1 MSSSCG
7 TVSLD
12 RYWSYIGTPLFFTTI
27 AVGVFTLFQVQ
38 DIQLLDKA
46 TIGKTV
52 EQLRDV
58 KKVGTGESGTP
69 ANVAKPAAPGKL
81 ARAAKTI
88 SALGQAFRKRKNLT
102 AAAAAASAAPAA
114 SAPPA
119 T

>member
-27 AVGVFTLFQVQ
+27 AVGIFTLFQVQ
-38 DIQLLDKA
+38 DIQLLDKE

-52 EQLRDV
+52 QQLRDV
-58 KKVGTGESGTP
+58 KKVGTGTP
-69 ANVAKPAAPGKL
+69 ADVANPAAPGKL

-88 SALGQAFRKRKNLT
+88 SALGKAFRKPKNPN
-102 AAAAAASAAPAA
+102 AATPPVA
-114 SAPPA
+114 SAPPPPPG

>member
-27 AVGVFTLFQVQ
+27 AVGIFTLFQVQ
-38 DIQLLDKA
+38 DIQLLDKE

-52 EQLRDV
+52 QQLRDV
-58 KKVGTGESGTP
+58 KKVGTGTP
-69 ANVAKPAAPGKL
+69 ADVANPAAPNI

-88 SALGQAFRKRKNLT
+88 SALGRTFRKPKNP
-102 AAAAAASAAPAA
+102 AAAPPAA
-114 SAPPA
+114 SAPPPPPPPPG

>member
-27 AVGVFTLFQVQ
+27 VVGIFTLFQVQ

-58 KKVGTGESGTP
+58 KKVGTGDSGTP
-69 ANVAKPAAPGKL
+69 ANVAKPAAPINL
-81 ARAAKTI
+81 VRAAKAVTAI
-88 SALGQAFRKRKNLT
+88 GKAFRKRKNIT
-102 AAAAAASAAPAA
+102 ASAAAAA
-114 SAPPA
+114 PPA